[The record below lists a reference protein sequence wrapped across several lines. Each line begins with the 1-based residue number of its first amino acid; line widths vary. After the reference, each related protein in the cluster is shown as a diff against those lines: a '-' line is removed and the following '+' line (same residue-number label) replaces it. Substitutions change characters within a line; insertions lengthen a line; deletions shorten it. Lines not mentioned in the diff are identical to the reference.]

1 MPISD
6 LVDAPWWMR
15 HVPTVVYFNSNDFAF
30 VFNANG
36 DIRAIHLS
44 VDLADTDPLPYSID
58 KMIQLVTDLQLITK
72 LERTYH

>member
-1 MPISD
+1 M
-6 LVDAPWWMR
+6 LKAKNVDYRVTRNAED
-15 HVPTVVYFNSNDFAF
+15 VNLQDDDIAF

-44 VDLADTDPLPYSID
+44 ADLADTDPLPYAVD